1 MTVQRDHRTY
11 PLQPAVL
18 LDGGRP
24 IPPRSRAGS
33 APPAEPASRLAVR
46 IVAALAVAVAVLV
59 GGTTEAVRAQAP
71 DSTAGAVMQRL
82 SPGAHRLPPLPL
94 GNDRLSVAA
103 RAFPVRTVSGS
114 GTSVQ
119 GAPPESQTRASDA
132 SVPDAPAPGASA
144 PEAGA
149 TWTLTVDGQAADW
162 PGGDPPATAPIGD
175 LEHVASQVLER
186 LRARGY
192 YYARIDSATV
202 RRSASPPRVR
212 LHATRGPQVVV
223 GSITLSG
230 TSAVEVASL
239 RRELRTQPGRPLRPD
254 RLKRD
259 LDAMLQT
266 YEDAGYPL
274 AQIRIAET
282 TLRRGSPAQL
292 DLRLH
297 VDEGPALWLK
307 AITLPEEARTSPSL
321 VAHLADLQMGER
333 MTGYNPATIRRRLQR
348 ADVFASVGPPEL
360 RVDAEGGATLHVPV
374 EETSPGSFDLALGYL
389 PPSPGGGGGQI
400 VGSGR
405 LALRNLFG
413 GARTARLKLD
423 RRPGQTSLFD
433 VSAADPRLFGRPL
446 RLEGRFRG
454 EQRDSTFSQRRYR
467 GTLGYRFGGGWEVLG
482 TVSRE
487 VTRPGQEGAQ
497 VRGRRQAIPRSE
509 ALFYG
514 VGLRFEHVDRPR
526 NPRRGGRLMLRLER
540 GQKERRFLRRAGAN
554 RVHRPRLPS
563 AVRPP
568 GPRRRPRRVRPPQ
581 PFLRSKRPVSR
592 RRGAVAARIRRRPVP
607 GARRRTG
614 PPGIPASDRPR
625 LLCVRVRRFGI
636 RRTPGP
642 GGRRRL
648 ARLAPGVRRRHSVRN
663 RPRHRERNL
672 RPATC
677 RRQPGKR
684 TRAPAAVVRP
694 LSLPPSPTH
703 TSRPNAS
710 SALPPHPTSS
720 P

>member
-1 MTVQRDHRTY
+1 M
-11 PLQPAVL
+11 
-18 LDGGRP
+18 
-24 IPPRSRAGS
+24 
-33 APPAEPASRLAVR
+33 R
-46 IVAALAVAVAVLV
+46 IVAALAMAVAVLV

-149 TWTLTVDGQAADW
+149 TWTLTVDGQAANW

-239 RRELRTQPGRPLRPD
+239 RREMRTQPGRPLRPD

-540 GQKERRFLRRAGAN
+540 GQKERRFFRRTADGDTTRQRVSVAQERIESTVRGYLPLFDRQVLAAGLDASVLLSPSYDRSDLFRVGGAQSLRGYDEDRFLGRAVGRALLEYRLQIDRVSYAYAFGDLGYVERPDLEAADASHDWHPGYGVGIQFGTALGIVN
-554 RVHRPRLPS
+554 ATYALQPADASPASGRVHLRLS
-563 AVRPP
+563 
-568 GPRRRPRRVRPPQ
+568 
-581 PFLRSKRPVSR
+581 F
-592 RRGAVAARIRRRPVP
+592 
-607 GARRRTG
+607 
-614 PPGIPASDRPR
+614 
-625 LLCVRVRRFGI
+625 
-636 RRTPGP
+636 
-642 GGRRRL
+642 
-648 ARLAPGVRRRHSVRN
+648 
-663 RPRHRERNL
+663 
-672 RPATC
+672 
-677 RRQPGKR
+677 
-684 TRAPAAVVRP
+684 
-694 LSLPPSPTH
+694 
-703 TSRPNAS
+703 
-710 SALPPHPTSS
+710 AL
-720 P
+720 